1 MLVATATFI
10 VFTPAL
16 WNGFVWDD
24 EFNLVENRDY
34 RGLGWAQLAWMLTT
48 HRLHHPG
55 LGGQWIPL
63 TWMSFAVDWSVWGLH
78 PLGYHLTN
86 ILLHAVSA
94 AMLYLVARRLLA
106 AATEGGEA
114 AVRLGAGAA
123 ALFFALHPLRA
134 EAVAW
139 ITERREVLSMPFV
152 LLTVLLYLKAAER
165 RGLWLAASVAAYA
178 LALSAKAT
186 TMTLPFVLLVL
197 DFYPLRRL
205 AGQWRARLLEK
216 VPYVLLAV
224 AAMTVTLVS
233 LRAASALTTVA
244 DYGWPARIAIA
255 AHSLVFYVA
264 KTAIPL
270 GLSPFYEL
278 PARVDPF
285 APRFLGAALAVVV
298 AASILTALVRRWP
311 ALLAVAASYAILV
324 APVSGLA
331 QAGPHLVALRYS
343 YVSCLGWALLIGG
356 GVVGIAEAARRGRL
370 PRAYAPAALG
380 AAGLWLVGLT
390 TLTTTEVQKWRDNET
405 LWRSALDF
413 DPACAMCLGNVGDA
427 LEREGLWAPALPL
440 LERALALRPQYVG
453 FHRNLGLALLQT
465 GRYPQAIAELELA
478 LVYYPHDAHVR
489 HYLALARAVQERP
502 RAGPPGGDS
511 SSARSSERSS
521 HSQLRSSAGS
531 VGRPD
536 RRDLEPGHEP

>member
-1 MLVATATFI
+1 M
-10 VFTPAL
+10 
-16 WNGFVWDD
+16 
-24 EFNLVENRDY
+24 
-34 RGLGWAQLAWMLTT
+34 
-48 HRLHHPG
+48 
-55 LGGQWIPL
+55 
-63 TWMSFAVDWSVWGLH
+63 
-78 PLGYHLTN
+78 
-86 ILLHAVSA
+86 
-94 AMLYLVARRLLA
+94 
-106 AATEGGEA
+106 
-114 AVRLGAGAA
+114 
-123 ALFFALHPLRA
+123 
-134 EAVAW
+134 
-139 ITERREVLSMPFV
+139 
-152 LLTVLLYLKAAER
+152 
-165 RGLWLAASVAAYA
+165 
-178 LALSAKAT
+178 
-186 TMTLPFVLLVL
+186 
-197 DFYPLRRL
+197 
-205 AGQWRARLLEK
+205 
-216 VPYVLLAV
+216 
-224 AAMTVTLVS
+224 
-233 LRAASALTTVA
+233 
-244 DYGWPARIAIA
+244 
-255 AHSLVFYVA
+255 
-264 KTAIPL
+264 
-270 GLSPFYEL
+270 
-278 PARVDPF
+278 DPF

-489 HYLALARAVQERP
+489 HYLAQARAVQERP

-511 SSARSSERSS
+511 SSTRSSERSS